1 MEGTRTSQRET
12 IRTMTTRIMLL
23 LMAMIAALS
32 AADFEYGLRPPSS
45 VFDPNGFLEP
55 RTVKE
60 ISEPLARIYKNEG
73 IDVIVIVLPDIG
85 DAPPAHVAGRFA
97 AEWCTSPIHAVVLH
111 VPGRKDGPW
120 IVPLG
125 RLIEGIEPAKL
136 SQSVADAVRRAAREP
151 GEPAKV
157 RAAAT
162 EAADMLRFWTGTA
175 INRREY
181 IETARTQI
189 RLEQETK
196 ARHWRIAMLTAAAS
210 FIPLLCGV
218 SALIYFLRKSGPRHF
233 PETNPP
239 RRLGAPHAGG
249 NHAVADLGPP
259 VS

>member
-1 MEGTRTSQRET
+1 MEGARPSQRKT
-12 IRTMTTRIMLL
+12 IRTMKIRIMLL
-23 LMAMIAALS
+23 LAAMLAALS

-45 VFDPNGFLEP
+45 VFDPNGFLELQ
-55 RTVKE
+55 TVKE
-60 ISEPLARIYKNEG
+60 ISEPLAQIFKNEG

-111 VPGRKDGPW
+111 VPNHKDGPW

-125 RLIEGIEPAKL
+125 KLIEGIEPAKL
-136 SQSVADAVRRAAREP
+136 SQSVAEAVRRAASEP
-151 GEPAKV
+151 SDTAKV

-175 INRREY
+175 INRRQFL
-181 IETARTQI
+181 ETARTRI
-189 RLEQETK
+189 RLEQENK
-196 ARHWRIAMLTAAAS
+196 ARQWRIAMLTAAAS
-210 FIPLLCGV
+210 IIPILCGIT
-218 SALIYFLRKSGPRHF
+218 ALIHFLRKPGPRFF

-259 VS
+259 FS